1 MEAAQK
7 DPVVPPLLAAQ
18 FKMMS
23 ILFMQIPDRPDP
35 RATDRPNT
43 LAENYRTSG
52 EKAPG
57 GLTGLYDSVPSPLN
71 RHSVDPSEEPKADD
85 IAQPPPETDSQPPQS
100 TVPLGRYSSRRRPL
114 RNSTRENHLEIA
126 RANVSVSYLKPVLK
140 PLACLLGG
148 CALAIGHHIFN
159 SWADGLSIDSGTKIP
174 QVWVLRIGTGLAF
187 AFQTILAASLSFVIC
202 QLLWFS
208 ARRKYLTVQGQGS
221 PLLTASQYSP
231 DIDTLYQVER
241 GDIWSTVLS
250 NAAMHGPLLVG
261 ATLLSFVLPIAAVF
275 TPASLGVRQI
285 TQVEEASC
293 VIVAG
298 DFSNVSPWKVSQ
310 FYQQKNTVCY
320 SDNSPFDIDAMVA
333 RLSEIA
339 FASGTPTPLPEFC
352 GKNCTYKV
360 IVDSM
365 SFECDVNQPLPAGQ
379 LQTPPHIPQEGP
391 ARATQ
396 TFWNATASGDENTPT
411 LPIYV
416 GWAMGSFYV
425 INGSFVGTTGGAY
438 CTPVQNINGA
448 QSVAY
453 NVTTSDQL
461 HPILLPPDKDGCRW
475 KASYD
480 AADWQKAAIALAA
493 RRLLLGSLAVSY
505 NYDIAYQS
513 GDIAWDYNSTVRLAS
528 FLHMNTSVFQPSFI
542 WKDVVKGIEETAA
555 NITAS
560 LLNLDSGRKNSTCSS
575 TNPRVVYDYN
585 PANLLAPYG
594 VAIFV
599 VGGSL
604 VFGVFVFLRFNPDD
618 LTTSFADTI
627 GITRNLD
634 MEIFARKRDGQ
645 DELKPLLRSTKFRLG
660 DLSGG
665 YVGYGTRQDF

>member
-148 CALAIGHHIFN
+148 C
-159 SWADGLSIDSGTKIP
+159 
-174 QVWVLRIGTGLAF
+174 
-187 AFQTILAASLSFVIC
+187 
-202 QLLWFS
+202 
-208 ARRKYLTVQGQGS
+208 QGS